1 MNRATRVSAIALAMI
16 FAISGISHGVG
27 EVLQGNH
34 PTNGFL
40 IDAIGEEYQTWEHGG
55 ESAFTLIPN
64 FLLSGIAAIGVSV
77 LIAIWSFAFLHRPG
91 GPWGLL
97 GLFVMLLLVGGGI
110 AQVLF
115 FPWAVAVATRIRHP
129 LTGWRRAL
137 PDRLRVILANVWPW
151 LLSIGVLS
159 MLFALYIAVFG
170 YVPGVPDAD
179 ARLLVV
185 GLLLLVGLAG
195 FQASFVA
202 AFARDIER
210 P

>member
-1 MNRATRVSAIALAMI
+1 
-16 FAISGISHGVG
+16 
-27 EVLQGNH
+27 
-34 PTNGFL
+34 
-40 IDAIGEEYQTWEHGG
+40 
-55 ESAFTLIPN
+55 
-64 FLLSGIAAIGVSV
+64 VSV